1 MAVNEQSE
9 VPVSI
14 QFCANCVH
22 EIRYRFTVEV
32 YRRLALLT
40 TPTDR
45 AAENQFLLLQSAG
58 LGLRAME
65 YKKCKCCAKRRRTN
79 KLTDW
84 Q

>member
-1 MAVNEQSE
+1 MNSLKFPFQSNF
-9 VPVSI
+9 VPTVYTR
-14 QFCANCVH
+14 FA
-22 EIRYRFTVEV
+22 RFTVEV

>member
-22 EIRYRFTVEV
+22 EICYRFTVEV

-45 AAENQFLLLQSAG
+45 AAENQFLLLVCRVGFACDGIQEVQV
-58 LGLRAME
+58 LR
-65 YKKCKCCAKRRRTN
+65 
-79 KLTDW
+79 
-84 Q
+84 